1 MFHIPLSES
10 SLQPFFRVQSKKS
23 KRGIRRQ
30 GLHNIDCVVCIP
42 LSPLGTIDQTQIQ
55 DDGLFAPRGD
65 TEHRPPQTN
74 RRANGPKDADLR
86 YGASPSTSSFSQY
99 HHSSKV
105 SRSRVQINVM
115 EEKEGL
121 EKSQGL
127 RRVVGGCCLSAQ
139 SPYDIHATP

>member
-1 MFHIPLSES
+1 M
-10 SLQPFFRVQSKKS
+10 VQSKKS
-23 KRGIRRQ
+23 ERGIRRQ
-30 GLHNIDCVVCIP
+30 GLHNNIDCVVCIP

-105 SRSRVQINVM
+105 SKSRVQINVM

-121 EKSQGL
+121 EKSQSFPGV
-127 RRVVGGCCLSAQ
+127 RRVVGGMLPVS
-139 SPYDIHATP
+139 SVPI

>member
-1 MFHIPLSES
+1 MFQIPLSES
-10 SLQPFFRVQSKKS
+10 ALQPFFMVQSKKS

-30 GLHNIDCVVCIP
+30 GLHIIDCVVCIP

-99 HHSSKV
+99 RPSFKQSLQKPGPNQCNGRGRRPRKISKFSGCEASNRGMLPVSSV
-105 SRSRVQINVM
+105 P
-115 EEKEGL
+115 L
-121 EKSQGL
+121 
-127 RRVVGGCCLSAQ
+127 
-139 SPYDIHATP
+139 